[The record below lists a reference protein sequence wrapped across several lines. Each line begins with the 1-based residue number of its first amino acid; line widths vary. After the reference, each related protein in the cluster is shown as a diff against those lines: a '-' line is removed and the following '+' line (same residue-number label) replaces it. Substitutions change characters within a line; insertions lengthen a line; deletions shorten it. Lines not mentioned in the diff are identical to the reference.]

1 MPRNLPPRDP
11 EQVAHTANHVGEL
24 LEVLWGR
31 AQEKAPLGPIPPSQL
46 RALKV
51 IEEQRSVNQ
60 RMLGDVLGTGPSSV
74 SRLCDRLEAAGL
86 LERVPSA
93 TSRREVEL
101 TLSAQGA
108 KVLDEL
114 RQARTREVA
123 EVLRTMAP
131 AHLGMLSEGL
141 EKLQQAAEGHVGLQ
155 RDEDGDASAIA

>member
-1 MPRNLPPRDP
+1 MPRNPSPRDP
-11 EQVAHTANHVGEL
+11 EQVADTANHVGEL

-31 AQEKAPLGPIPPSQL
+31 AQEKAPSGPIPPSQL
-46 RALKV
+46 RALKL
-51 IEEQRSVNQ
+51 IEEQGSVNQ
-60 RMLGDVLGTGPSSV
+60 RTLGEVLGTGPSSV

-101 TLSAQGA
+101 TLSAQGE

-114 RQARTREVA
+114 RLARTREVA

-131 AHLGMLSEGL
+131 SHLGMLSEGL
-141 EKLQQAAEGHVGLQ
+141 ERLRQAATVHVGLE
-155 RDEDGDASAIA
+155 RPAADDTSAIA

>member
-1 MPRNLPPRDP
+1 MPRHLPPRHP
-11 EQVAHTANHVGEL
+11 EQVAHAASRAAEL

-31 AQEKAPLGPIPPSQL
+31 GLETAPPGPLPPSQL

-60 RMLGDVLGTGPSSV
+60 RTLGAALGTGPSSV

-86 LERVPSA
+86 LERIPSA

-101 TLSAQGA
+101 TLSPQGA
-108 KVLDEL
+108 RVLDEL
-114 RQARTREVA
+114 RLARMREFE

-131 AHLGMLSEGL
+131 ADLGVLSEGL
-141 EKLQQAAEGHVGLQ
+141 EKLREAAADRIGLDRAQ
-155 RDEDGDASAIA
+155 DGNSSAIA

>member
-1 MPRNLPPRDP
+1 MPRNLPPRNP
-11 EQVAHTANHVGEL
+11 EQVANTANRVADL

-31 AQEKAPLGPIPPSQL
+31 GQEMAPPGPLPPSQL

-60 RMLGDVLGTGPSSV
+60 RMLGDVLGTGPSAV

-101 TLSAQGA
+101 TLSAQGT
-108 KVLDEL
+108 KVLEEL
-114 RQARTREVA
+114 RLSRMREL
-123 EVLRTMAP
+123 ETVLQTMTA
-131 AHLGMLSEGL
+131 ADLGILSEGL
-141 EKLQQAAEGHVGLQ
+141 EKLQQAATAHVGLQ
-155 RDEDGDASAIA
+155 RSEDEGTSAIA